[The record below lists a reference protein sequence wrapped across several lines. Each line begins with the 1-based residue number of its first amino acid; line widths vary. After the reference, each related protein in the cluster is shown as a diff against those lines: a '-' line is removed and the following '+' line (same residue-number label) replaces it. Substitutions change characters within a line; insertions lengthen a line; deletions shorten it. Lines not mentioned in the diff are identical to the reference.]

1 MKKLYFFTFLFI
13 STLSFSQA
21 TELYFSMYGE
31 GSSNNKFLEIYNG
44 TNASVDLADYSVEL
58 YANGAST
65 PNNTQTF
72 TAGTMLAAGDV
83 YVLYNSSSNATI
95 INAGDISSSSCNFN
109 GDDAITL
116 LKLGSVIDVIGQIG
130 VDPGSAWDVGSTTGA
145 TANHTLVR
153 KSSVCSPNPVALSSF
168 GSDDATSE
176 WDVYASDMEW
186 GQIGSHNGCSTTPSL
201 VISSP
206 INNTTF
212 NPLVTSVDITLSIA
226 NFVVGNPGTGIDG
239 HIHYTVAV
247 NGGAPAMTMK
257 YDTTPIALAVS
268 PGNTYTVYVELVDNS
283 HVAITPAVNATV
295 DFQIDL
301 LNIVTDLAA
310 LRADVITNG
319 TGKYYQISSNPV
331 ITYSRSNRNQKYIQD
346 SSAAILIDDNDGI
359 MPFATG
365 PIQGDALSSL
375 VGLTS
380 IFNGVLQLTPVQA
393 ATVASSGNT
402 VTPQVVTASAINAN
416 IEAYE
421 SELVQINTASF
432 TEADGSTVFAS
443 GANYTLNDGSD
454 IVFRTLFNEADYI
467 GQTIPS
473 GTANR
478 VVLVTKF
485 NSTAQVVARSL
496 SDVTLSTKSFDKI
509 NGLQMYPNPVSGNAL
524 NIVSDKNAEMQV
536 QIFDMLGKQVLDAA
550 VANNT
555 VNIGNLESGI
565 YLVKI
570 NEDGVT
576 ATRKLV
582 VK

>member
-21 TELYFSMYGE
+21 TDLYFSMYGE

-44 TNASVDLADYSVEL
+44 TNASVDLADYSIEL
-58 YANGAST
+58 YANGAAT
-65 PNNTQTF
+65 ATNTQTF

-83 YVLYNSSSNATI
+83 YVLYNSSSNASI
-95 INAGDISSSSCNFN
+95 VSAGDSSSSTCNFN
-109 GDDAITL
+109 GDDAIAL
-116 LKLGSVIDVIGQIG
+116 LKLGSIIDVIGQIG
-130 VDPGSAWDVGSTTGA
+130 FDPGTTWAVGSTSDGTL
-145 TANHTLVR
+145 NHTLVR
-153 KSSVCSPNPVALSSF
+153 KSSICSPNPVALSSF
-168 GSDDATSE
+168 GLDDATSE

-186 GQIGSHNGCSTTPSL
+186 GQIGSHNGCSTAPSL

-206 INNTTF
+206 VNNTTF
-212 NPLVTSVDITLSIA
+212 NPLVTSVDITLSIT

-247 NGGAPAMTMK
+247 NGGTPAMTMK
-257 YDTTPIALAVS
+257 YDTAPIALAVT

-295 DFQIDL
+295 DFEVAT
-301 LNIVTDLAA
+301 LNTVADLAT

-319 TGKYYQISSNPV
+319 TGRYYQISTNPV
-331 ITYSRSNRNQKYIQD
+331 ITYSRNIRNQKYIQD

-359 MPFATG
+359 MPFASG

-375 VGLTS
+375 IGSTS
-380 IFNGVLQLTPVQA
+380 EFNGVLQLIPLQA
-393 ATVASSGNT
+393 ANIASSGNT
-402 VTPQVVTASAINAN
+402 VTPQIVTASAISAN

-432 TEADGSTVFAS
+432 TEADGSTIFAT
-443 GANYTLNDGSD
+443 ATNYTLNDGSD
-454 IVFRTLFNEADYI
+454 IVFRTLFNESDYI
-467 GQTIPS
+467 GQIIPS
-473 GTANR
+473 GAANR
-478 VVLVTKF
+478 VVLVTEF
-485 NSTAQVVARSL
+485 NGTAQVVARSIA
-496 SDVTLSTKSFDKI
+496 DVTLSTKSFDKI
-509 NGLQMYPNPVSGNAL
+509 NGLQMYPNPVSGNIL
-524 NIVSDKNAEMQV
+524 NIISDKNAAMQI
-536 QIFDMLGKQVLDAA
+536 QIFDILGKQVLDAT

-570 NEDGVT
+570 NEEGVT
-576 ATRKLV
+576 ANRKLV